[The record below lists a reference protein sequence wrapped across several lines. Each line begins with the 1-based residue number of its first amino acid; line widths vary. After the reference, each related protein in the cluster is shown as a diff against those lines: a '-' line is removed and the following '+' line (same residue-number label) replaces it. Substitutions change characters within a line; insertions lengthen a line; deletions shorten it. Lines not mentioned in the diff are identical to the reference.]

1 MEDGGNQAAL
11 STAPL
16 LDSSPAPSAEA
27 QGRRGNWMLENSR
40 CHGQCPVFFHF
51 TYYLKKKKKKTGPYF
66 SLQKCHTIFIH
77 FCGTRRKH
85 KTFWAIHKDWQ
96 HKWNAHSTG
105 NTLIFLHAYFWW
117 KLLYLHASQVRS
129 LTLLYFASFLSSL

>member
-51 TYYLKKKKKKTGPYF
+51 TYYLKKKKKKQVHTFPYKNVTL
-66 SLQKCHTIFIH
+66 SLS
-77 FCGTRRKH
+77 
-85 KTFWAIHKDWQ
+85 TFVGQEGNTKLSEQYIK
-96 HKWNAHSTG
+96 TG
-105 NTLIFLHAYFWW
+105 NTNEMHILQATPLSFFMLIFGESYYICMQA
-117 KLLYLHASQVRS
+117 R
-129 LTLLYFASFLSSL
+129 